1 MGIGLFPIDNNLD
14 LIKQSLNYFV
24 SNGYISKYDSFSIS
38 TFCDV
43 PPGTGLGSSSTL
55 VVSIVSCVNKWLN
68 LNLDEYGIAKIAYN
82 IERVDM
88 DISGGKQDQFAAAFG
103 GFNFIEFHGSNKT
116 IVNPIRLKKSILNE
130 LQASILIFNLGTS
143 RSSDKIIREQKKSV
157 IKNDKSLASLHKIK
171 DHAFVMKNAILTGEL
186 EKIPKILNESWLN
199 KKSLS
204 KSISNSSIDNF
215 YNEALKV
222 GALAGKISG
231 AGGGG
236 VMMLYINPVKKL
248 EIIKYLE
255 KLGCKHIPFV
265 FEKFG
270 CYSWKLK

>member
-1 MGIGLFPIDNNLD
+1 MIVRSKAPLRLGLAGGGTDVSPYPDKYIGYVLNTTISLYAYCTIEENNSKKISINSLDLKQSLEFDVGIGLFPIDNNLD

-186 EKIPKILNESWLN
+186 EKIPKILNE
-199 KKSLS
+199 
-204 KSISNSSIDNF
+204 
-215 YNEALKV
+215 
-222 GALAGKISG
+222 
-231 AGGGG
+231 
-236 VMMLYINPVKKL
+236 
-248 EIIKYLE
+248 
-255 KLGCKHIPFV
+255 
-265 FEKFG
+265 
-270 CYSWKLK
+270 